1 MKLEHIEDLSFDLSA
16 RDIAQTH
23 LAEVFKLLDDP
34 LWNDIE
40 QKELIWSFAKK
51 AWDSEEIDNFLQQSV
66 WVVDH
71 FRTLVRGRRLRE
83 KVEIPLESSGRKLI
97 SNFITV
103 IVAVPKEKII

>member
-51 AWDSEEIDNFLQQSV
+51 AWDSEEIDNFLQRSV
-66 WVVDH
+66 WVVGVD
-71 FRTLVRGRRLRE
+71 VGRGRRLRE

-103 IVAVPKEKII
+103 IVAESSTKQIT